1 MFLVILFVF
10 LLNPSFVEA
19 QKTQIEKLTQKNEK
33 LRTNIET
40 VKCVKDSEG
49 NIYVISCS
57 LNMLFSAKILIQKFE
72 GENFKFLQ
80 ERIIESVKG
89 GYYELNDAYI
99 LDDKI
104 VLLISGWK
112 SGDAIV
118 YSQKIDTSTLKVSKV
133 DEISYFAR
141 TQDLSIGEI
150 KNKYKGQTLQVRDS
164 SYQSRALI
172 LPDIGIQKSDFRVI
186 LETKNKREYDNKI
199 ELPSMKHGMRVAGL
213 FLDSETNNIN
223 SIIQTNSDKDRTEQ
237 YNYLITFD
245 YRTKSLNYSKIS
257 NGTYRLVIVSIEKE
271 RGSKRIKAT
280 GFYANKGKEKKDK
293 DILRGVFTLYLD
305 DIENI
310 KLMPSED
317 IDSKTNDLATF
328 ELKQRH
334 FLENGDVIYVN
345 EKKIETE
352 TGEGAGY
359 VNGEYNH
366 STEQRFIHFEDL
378 IVYKVDKEGSLIWS
392 KYIPKTQH
400 FSIGG
405 YLYGSVISS
414 VKNDKLYLYT
424 TSSREFDKS
433 EETKLILRENQRLQ
447 KAKIIEI
454 IIDTENGS
462 ISSNTLLNGQTAED
476 LDIVFL
482 PYFASRADENEV
494 IMPCLQKN
502 RRYTLI
508 RIFLNK

>member
-1 MFLVILFVF
+1 
-10 LLNPSFVEA
+10 
-19 QKTQIEKLTQKNEK
+19 
-33 LRTNIET
+33 
-40 VKCVKDSEG
+40 
-49 NIYVISCS
+49 
-57 LNMLFSAKILIQKFE
+57 
-72 GENFKFLQ
+72 
-80 ERIIESVKG
+80 
-89 GYYELNDAYI
+89 
-99 LDDKI
+99 
-104 VLLISGWK
+104 
-112 SGDAIV
+112 
-118 YSQKIDTSTLKVSKV
+118 
-133 DEISYFAR
+133 
-141 TQDLSIGEI
+141 
-150 KNKYKGQTLQVRDS
+150 
-164 SYQSRALI
+164 
-172 LPDIGIQKSDFRVI
+172 
-186 LETKNKREYDNKI
+186 
-199 ELPSMKHGMRVAGL
+199 
-213 FLDSETNNIN
+213 
-223 SIIQTNSDKDRTEQ
+223 
-237 YNYLITFD
+237 
-245 YRTKSLNYSKIS
+245 
-257 NGTYRLVIVSIEKE
+257 
-271 RGSKRIKAT
+271 
-280 GFYANKGKEKKDK
+280 
-293 DILRGVFTLYLD
+293 
-305 DIENI
+305 
-310 KLMPSED
+310 MPSED